1 MMPYL
6 LCRIICFASS
16 GPEDIVAAWLT
27 HQSSI
32 AGNETKSGMS
42 RGAAE
47 PKLTA
52 ADAIIDKLTIAIFMF
67 QIVVVLVLGYFGNAW
82 KYTQGLKV
90 LIFLIISVLMQKI
103 HCNLHACCCTLSTL
117 MGTCY
122 CIL

>member
-1 MMPYL
+1 MIHDAL
-6 LCRIICFASS
+6 LIVPNHLFACS
-16 GPEDIVAAWLT
+16 GPENIVVAWLT

-90 LIFLIISVLMQKI
+90 LSLFDNQCSNAENSL
-103 HCNLHACCCTLSTL
+103 
-117 MGTCY
+117 
-122 CIL
+122 

>member
-1 MMPYL
+1 MIHDAL
-6 LCRIICFASS
+6 LIVPNHLFACS
-16 GPEDIVAAWLT
+16 GPENIVAAWLT

-90 LIFLIISVLMQKI
+90 LSLFDNQCSDAENSL
-103 HCNLHACCCTLSTL
+103 
-117 MGTCY
+117 
-122 CIL
+122 

>member
-6 LCRIICFASS
+6 LCRIICFACS

-90 LIFLIISVLMQKI
+90 LSLFDNQCSNAENSL
-103 HCNLHACCCTLSTL
+103 
-117 MGTCY
+117 
-122 CIL
+122 